1 MNLTLVTFLAVF
13 LKTSKALVKCNG
25 TVTKLQLCSLAQ
37 KYDQGTPIQCKDW
50 SGKGCDPLKVLTSV
64 TVFKIAELDENKNTI
79 TLNALLSVWWNDTRI
94 TLETNDLNE

>member
-1 MNLTLVTFLAVF
+1 MNLTFVIFLAVF

-25 TVTKLQLCSLAQ
+25 TVKKLQLCFLAE
-37 KYDQGTPIQCKDW
+37 KYDKGTPFPC
-50 SGKGCDPLKVLTSV
+50 KGCDPLKVSTSV
-64 TVFKIAELDENKNTI
+64 TVLKIAELDENKNTI

>member
-1 MNLTLVTFLAVF
+1 MNLIFVILLAFFV
-13 LKTSKALVKCNG
+13 KTSKALVKCNG

-37 KYDQGTPIQCKDW
+37 KYDQGTPIQCK
-50 SGKGCDPLKVLTSV
+50 GCDPLKILTSV